1 MKKKFTVICGAAM
14 ILCSGCTQSNST
26 EQQSEIPKD
35 TPFYDLKDI
44 TINGETHQ
52 FLIKKSG
59 RGGMAHWPGCSYCG
73 LDSLQNPEG
82 NPD

>member
-1 MKKKFTVICGAAM
+1 MKKKFTIICVVAM

-26 EQQSEIPKD
+26 GKQSEIPKES
-35 TPFYDLKDI
+35 TFYYLKDI

-52 FLIKKSG
+52 FIVPKLG
-59 RGGMAHWPGCSYCG
+59 RGVMAHWPGCSYCG
-73 LDSLQNPEG
+73 LDSLKNHDG